1 MFTMTVPPRHA
12 AIRYVHG
19 VVDRVLPAGRHRL
32 RFGARHVLVD
42 LRERLVPL
50 APQEV
55 PAADTVPVR
64 ISATLRC
71 TVTDPVAFTDVAQ
84 DPQAVVYLAAQLAL
98 REALSALT
106 AEELTRRGARLPLAE
121 ITAQVNGVASTVG
134 LTVTDVVVKDV
145 LLPAEIRTA
154 AMELVTARQRAAI
167 QLEQARAETAALR
180 SMANAA
186 KLLDDHP
193 ALAQLRMIQA
203 ASSGTTLVLH
213 LGGDQQEPPRAAVPS

>member
-1 MFTMTVPPRHA
+1 VFTMTVPPRHA
-12 AIRYVHG
+12 AVRYVRG
-19 VVDRVLPAGRHRL
+19 TFDRVLPSGRHHL
-32 RFGARHVLVD
+32 RIGARHVLVD

-55 PAADTVPVR
+55 PAADAVPVR
-64 ISATLRC
+64 VSATLRC
-71 TVTDPVAFTDVAQ
+71 AVADPRAYVELAQ

-98 REALSALT
+98 REELSVLT
-106 AEELTRRGARLPLAE
+106 AEELTRRGTRLPLAE
-121 ITAQVNGVASTVG
+121 LTERVDGVAATVG
-134 LTVTDVVVKDV
+134 LTVTAVVVKDV
-145 LLPAEIRTA
+145 LLPAEIRSA

-186 KLLDDHP
+186 TLLDDHP

-203 ASSGTTLVLH
+203 ASSGATIVLR
-213 LGGDQQEPPRAAVPS
+213 LNGE